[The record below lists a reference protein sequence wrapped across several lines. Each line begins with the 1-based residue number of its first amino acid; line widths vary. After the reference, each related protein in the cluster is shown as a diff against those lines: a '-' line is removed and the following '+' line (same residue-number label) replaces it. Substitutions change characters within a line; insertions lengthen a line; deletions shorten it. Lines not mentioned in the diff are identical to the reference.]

1 MSEVLDIFKTTI
13 FKTKIDINLY
23 KDYFLNIL
31 RDYKKFNYGNEV
43 SNIGGFQTNSI
54 NYINDKDILNNI
66 FLNPTKEYIK
76 TLNPKKEFNINLYTF
91 WINSNNKN
99 DYNLMHNHIESNI
112 SGVFYIKAPKS
123 SGRLVFQN
131 ADLTRLNDS
140 NFDFFDNPNFYS
152 RYFCNVEE
160 GDLYLFTSQTLHYVE
175 ANRSEEERIS
185 VAFNINIT

>member
-23 KDYFLNIL
+23 KDYFLTIL
-31 RDYKKFNYGNEV
+31 KDYKKFNFGNQI
-43 SNIGGFQTNSI
+43 SNIGGFQTNPIDSI
-54 NYINDKDILNNI
+54 NNQDILNNI

-76 TLNPKKEFNINLYTF
+76 HLNPKKELNLKLSSF

-99 DYNLMHNHIESNI
+99 DYNLLHNHHGANI
-112 SGVFYIKAPKS
+112 SGVFYIKAPKL

-131 ADLTRLNDS
+131 ADMTKRYGN
-140 NFDFFDNPNFYS
+140 NFDFFDNPNFS
-152 RYFCNVEE
+152 SIYFSNVEE
-160 GDLYLFTSQTLHYVE
+160 GDLYLFTSETLHYVE

>member
-13 FKTKIDINLY
+13 FKTKININLY

-31 RDYKKFNYGNEV
+31 KDYKKFNFGNNI
-43 SNIGGFQTNSI
+43 SNIGGFQTNPLNSI
-54 NYINDKDILNNI
+54 DNQDILNNI

-76 TLNPKKEFNINLYTF
+76 HFKPRRELNLKLSSF
-91 WINSNNKN
+91 WINENNKN
-99 DYNLMHNHIESNI
+99 DYNLIHNHNESNI
-112 SGVFYIKAPKS
+112 SGVFYIKVPKL

-131 ADLTRLNDS
+131 GDLTKLYDTNFNFFDDS
-140 NFDFFDNPNFYS
+140 NFNS

-175 ANRSEEERIS
+175 ANRAEEERIS